1 MNCIKIKAPAKLN
14 LSLDITGQREDG
26 YHLLEMVMQTIHLY
40 DQITLEK
47 ADEITLECDCP
58 DIPCNGKN
66 LAVKAAKAFF
76 HATHLDGGVKIT
88 LQKRIPHGAGMGGG
102 SSDAAAVL
110 KGLNRLYHT
119 PLSTK
124 QLDKIGLKLGA
135 DVPFCLH
142 GGTMLVTGIG
152 ENLLELQDMF
162 PCWFVVAKPEQ
173 GLSTAE
179 VYQAYDALEEQQM
192 IRPKT
197 NGVIQAIYEKDLE
210 ALSRS
215 MANVLEYAAPLQEI
229 AEIRQTMHQHGAYIA
244 QMTGS
249 GSAVFGIFEQEE
261 DAKECAVSL
270 SQTYQQV
277 YVCKPCKR

>member
-1 MNCIKIKAPAKLN
+1 
-14 LSLDITGQREDG
+14 
-26 YHLLEMVMQTIHLY
+26 
-40 DQITLEK
+40 
-47 ADEITLECDCP
+47 
-58 DIPCNGKN
+58 
-66 LAVKAAKAFF
+66 
-76 HATHLDGGVKIT
+76 
-88 LQKRIPHGAGMGGG
+88 
-102 SSDAAAVL
+102 
-110 KGLNRLYHT
+110 
-119 PLSTK
+119 
-124 QLDKIGLKLGA
+124 
-135 DVPFCLH
+135 
-142 GGTMLVTGIG
+142 MLVTGIG

-215 MANVLEYAAPLQEI
+215 MANVLEYAVPLQEI

-270 SQTYQQV
+270 SQTYHQV
-277 YVCKPCKR
+277 YVCKPCKK